1 MTARTPTRA
10 SSPSSAS
17 SPTAGGTR
25 RAISGRCTRSIRCA
39 STGSTASRR
48 CTASASS
55 TSAAAAASS
64 PMSMARRGADV
75 LGIDLAAK
83 PLKVAAAAR
92 HRGGDAA
99 HRVPRGRG
107 RVARRGDARRLRRR
121 HLHGDARARARIP
134 ASVVAACGRLVKPG
148 GWAFFSTINRNAKAF
163 VFAIVGA
170 EHVLKLLPR
179 GTHEYAKFLRP
190 SELAAWCRAAVARAG
205 GDARPRIQ
213 PAVATLSALG
223 RHQRQ
228 LPRRLPQAGM
238 TAARSDDAAASAR
251 CCSTSTAP

>member
-1 MTARTPTRA
+1 MPTRA

-17 SPTAGGTR
+17 SRIAGGTR
-25 RAISGRCTRSIRCA
+25 RATSGRCTRSIRCA

-64 PMSMARRGADV
+64 PTRWRGA
-75 LGIDLAAK
+75 APTCSASTSPTK
-83 PLKVAAAAR
+83 PLQGRAAAR
-92 HRGGDAA
+92 DRGGDAA

-107 RVARRGDARRLRRR
+107 RGARRRRCPSASTSSPAWRCSSTFP
-121 HLHGDARARARIP
+121 IP
-134 ASVVAACGRLVKPG
+134 ARSSPPAGGSLKPG

-170 EHVLKLLPR
+170 EHVLRLLPQGHAR
-179 GTHEYAKFLRP
+179 VREVPAP
-190 SELAAWCRAAVARAG
+190 ERARRLVPRRVARAG
-205 GDARPRIQ
+205 VDARPGIQ
-213 PAVATLSALG
+213 PADAALSALG

-238 TAARSDDAAASAR
+238 TAARR
-251 CCSTSTAP
+251 